1 MNITV
6 DKELIQAINDMLSGK
21 EAGFNVFYQRTY
33 DFVFKHCRLYLK
45 DEDSAYDLMQEV
57 YINAYNSI
65 GTLNDIKALPG
76 WLKTMAFRQS
86 TKYLRK
92 QHADREILL
101 DEEGEMIFEFQE
113 TSDAAVLPGEE
124 LELKETADVIMNI
137 INELPDE
144 QRTALVAYYYDEKS
158 VNEIAEM
165 MGVSK
170 GTILSRLN
178 YARKKLKGSVEDY
191 EKKSGVRLHSSAV
204 GAIIIAIKVIES
216 GYVCADAAAVYGGVC
231 GAVGISGTDIG
242 AGAGSV
248 GGSVSAAAS
257 AVASASTV
265 ATASGT
271 IGGVI
276 AKVALGVTLAAAA
289 GGGGALL
296 HHQISEK
303 KAEEAMVTT
312 TEVEI
317 SEASEGETTGENN
330 QTELSNESVSSEEP
344 TTEEDIANIFH
355 EYLNNTL
362 IAEAGTVEKSKKV
375 SWNDEGRGSEY
386 GDNTQIID
394 GTPCAE
400 WIDGDGIIS
409 ADICDYDN
417 DGKKEM
423 LVIRDN
429 NHSIEL
435 EMYVYEEGVVK
446 LQSKLDATSLNL
458 GNTSPIVPTILGESY
473 KDNNITRNEFNGIK
487 YIVTN
492 YRFCD
497 RKELAFTSNIYEN
510 YIIFKDGILQPVC
523 GISWVI
529 DCFKAHL
536 WELEYDVI
544 DYNVV
549 TGDKKATIVLQQSV
563 NTDDIGHRKLS
574 YYEDI
579 DKEKTMFKKIMGIDI
594 DSFDLS
600 KKRLKYDEDGDTQ
613 RSMKLLSHCNIKETL
628 MSSVFD
634 FTIDAIDGDYIST
647 ASYNCSGGTFKE

>member
-92 QHADREILL
+92 QHADRETLL

-113 TSDAAVLPGEE
+113 TSDATVLPGEE
-124 LELKETADVIMNI
+124 LELKETADVMMNI

-231 GAVGISGTDIG
+231 GAVGISGTGAATLTSLEAGVSTIETGIGAGTETVGTGIGISTETVGTGIG

-248 GGSVSAAAS
+248 GGSVSAATS
-257 AVASASTV
+257 AVASTSTV
-265 ATASGT
+265 AAASGT

-303 KAEEAMVTT
+303 KAEEAVVTT

-317 SEASEGETTGENN
+317 SEASEGETTSENN
-330 QTELSNESVSSEEP
+330 QTELSTESVSSEEP

-375 SWNDEGRGSEY
+375 SWNDESRGSGY

-423 LVIRDN
+423 LIIRDN

-435 EMYVYEEGVVK
+435 EMYVYEEGAVK
-446 LQSKLDATSLNL
+446 LQSKLDDTSLNL
-458 GNTSPIVPTILGESY
+458 GNTTPIAPYIVGESY
-473 KDNNITRNEFNGIK
+473 NDNRITRNEFNGTK

-492 YRFCD
+492 YRSCD
-497 RKELAFTSNIYEN
+497 SEEAVFTSNIYEN
-510 YIIFKDGILQPVC
+510 YIIYKDGILQPIC
-523 GISWVI
+523 GISWVV
-529 DCFKAHL
+529 DCEMAGA
-536 WELEYDVI
+536 WG
-544 DYNVV
+544 
-549 TGDKKATIVLQQSV
+549 T
-563 NTDDIGHRKLS
+563 
-574 YYEDI
+574 
-579 DKEKTMFKKIMGIDI
+579 KI
-594 DSFDLS
+594 
-600 KKRLKYDEDGDTQ
+600 
-613 RSMKLLSHCNIKETL
+613 
-628 MSSVFD
+628 
-634 FTIDAIDGDYIST
+634 
-647 ASYNCSGGTFKE
+647 